1 MKTSEFSLLEGI
13 RSPSLVDFFFLLFRH
28 LSSSSSQLEVD
39 HISQNDTS
47 QFDFFNIIL
56 KA

>member
-1 MKTSEFSLLEGI
+1 MKASEFSLSEGI
-13 RSPSLVDFFFLLFRH
+13 RFPSLVDIFFVLFRH
-28 LSSSSSQLEVD
+28 LSSYSSQLEVD